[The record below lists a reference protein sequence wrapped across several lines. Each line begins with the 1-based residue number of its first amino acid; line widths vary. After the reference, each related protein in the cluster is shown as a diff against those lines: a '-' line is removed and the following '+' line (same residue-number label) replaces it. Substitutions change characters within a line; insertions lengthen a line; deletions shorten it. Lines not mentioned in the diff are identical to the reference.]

1 MEATLEISSSK
12 YDMPEGCG
20 YNQIFQHQWKTGK
33 YGLSLLATEEI
44 AMFATKKFGWHF
56 IPTRDMDYY
65 SESWFE
71 NQECIVTFE
80 SKWDLIRARFSV
92 SP

>member
-1 MEATLEISSSK
+1 MGATLEISSNK

-20 YNQIFQHQWKTGK
+20 YNQIFKHQWSTGK
-33 YGLSLLATEEI
+33 YGLSLLASVEI
-44 AMFATKKFGWHF
+44 ATFATKKFGWHF
-56 IPTRDMDYY
+56 IPNKDMDYKNEDWY
-65 SESWFE
+65 I

-92 SP
+92 TP

>member
-1 MEATLEISSSK
+1 MEISSSK

-20 YNQIFQHQWKTGK
+20 YNQIFEYQWKTGK
-33 YGLSLLATEEI
+33 YGLNLLATEQI
-44 AMFATKKFGWHF
+44 ARFATKKFGWHF

-65 SESWFE
+65 SEAWYE

>member
-1 MEATLEISSSK
+1 MEATLEISSSI

-20 YNQIFQHQWKTGK
+20 YNQIFQYQWKTGK
-33 YGLSLLATEEI
+33 YGLSLLATEQI
-44 AMFATKKFGWHF
+44 ARFATKKFGWHF
-56 IPTRDMDYY
+56 IPTREMNYY
-65 SESWFE
+65 SEAWFE

-92 SP
+92 TP